1 MSGSR
6 GTGTI
11 PAVTDRMDVILLS
24 LRGLT
29 GYRIAP
35 KSSKGAPKSSEGA
48 PIDSELTSELS
59 EISRQFSEGSSA
71 GSETTPHESEVAA
84 NVSMLAE
91 LPPVNARHATVI
103 P

>member
-35 KSSKGAPKSSEGA
+35 KSSKGA

>member
-1 MSGSR
+1 
-6 GTGTI
+6 
-11 PAVTDRMDVILLS
+11 MDAILLS

-29 GYRIAP
+29 GYKI
-35 KSSKGAPKSSEGA
+35 APKSSEGA
-48 PIDSELTSELS
+48 PIDSEITSEFS
-59 EISRQFSEGSSA
+59 EIARQLSEGSSA